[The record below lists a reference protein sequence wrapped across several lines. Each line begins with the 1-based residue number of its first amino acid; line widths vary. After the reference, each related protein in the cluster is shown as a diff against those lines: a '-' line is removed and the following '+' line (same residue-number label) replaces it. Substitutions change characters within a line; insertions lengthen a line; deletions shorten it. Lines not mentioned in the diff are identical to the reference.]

1 MLQDRPRTMNGRI
14 PTLDIRRYDSDRAAF
29 VADLGAA
36 YREWGFA
43 GIRGH
48 GITQPLID
56 NAYDAF
62 VRFFALPADA
72 KMKYHLKGIGGAR
85 GYTPFGIETAK
96 DSRYPDLKE
105 FWHIGRELPPG
116 SKFADIMPPNIWP
129 AEVAG
134 FREYGLALYNALDA
148 LGTRVLRA
156 LALHIDLPEHLFD
169 DKTNVGN
176 SILRPIHYP
185 PITTPDI
192 PNVRAGAHEDINLI
206 TLLVGASAAGLEVKS
221 HKGEWVPFTAEAD
234 TIVVNIGDMLQRLTN
249 HVYPSTTHRV
259 VNPPGEQA
267 RKPRYSVPFFLHPNP
282 DVVLDPLP
290 SCITADNPCRY
301 DTSITSHEYLLERLR
316 EIKLI

>member
-1 MLQDRPRTMNGRI
+1 MVQQI
-14 PTLDIRRYDSDRAAF
+14 PTLDIRRYESDREAF
-29 VADLGAA
+29 VAELGAA
-36 YREWGFA
+36 YRQWGFA

-48 GITQPLID
+48 DIAQTLID
-56 NAYDAF
+56 DAYAVF
-62 VRFFALPADA
+62 KRFFALPVEV
-72 KMKYHLKGIGGAR
+72 KMRYHLKGTGGAR

-105 FWHIGRELPPG
+105 FWHIGREIPRDAP
-116 SKFADIMPPNIWP
+116 FADIMPANVWP
-129 AEVAG
+129 DEVPG
-134 FREYGLALYNALDA
+134 FHECGYALYAALDT

-156 LALHIDLPEHLFD
+156 LALHIGLPERFFD
-169 DKTNVGN
+169 SKTNVGN

-185 PITTPDI
+185 PITTHDV
-192 PNVRAGAHEDINLI
+192 PNVRASAHEDINFI

-221 HKGEWVPFTAEAD
+221 RQGEWVPFTAAAD

-259 VNPPGEQA
+259 VNPPGAAA
-267 RKPRYSVPFFLHPNP
+267 REPRYSVPFFLHPNP

-290 SCITADNPCRY
+290 ACVSAENPSRYASSITAN
-301 DTSITSHEYLLERLR
+301 EYLMERLR